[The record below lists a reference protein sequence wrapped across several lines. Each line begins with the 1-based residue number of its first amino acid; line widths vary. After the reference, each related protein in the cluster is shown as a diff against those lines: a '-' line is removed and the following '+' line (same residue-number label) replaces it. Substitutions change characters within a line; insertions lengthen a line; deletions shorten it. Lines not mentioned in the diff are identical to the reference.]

1 MALRS
6 RNSVGSIRGAIFCL
20 SFGRLLWLS
29 SLIVI
34 IGAEKDRVQ
43 RGYNWQILAHFFDP
57 ALLMSDNIVM
67 IARKLAAGED
77 CPSS

>member
-6 RNSVGSIRGAIFCL
+6 RNSVGSIRDAIFCL

-29 SLIVI
+29 SLIAI

-57 ALLMSDNIVM
+57 AFADVRQHRYDRPK
-67 IARKLAAGED
+67 ARRR
-77 CPSS
+77 